1 MLLLKGGFMKSIRL
15 AITTFIAVIMIVTGA
30 ALTYIALGFSEKAV
44 TDVSMKNMTTLAKN
58 VSNYADQKLITESSN
73 LYTLSYQPYLMDPSV
88 SIKDKAL
95 FLSKFVAGSGEGT
108 RYFVVSDTNG
118 NGYNSEGTPCKID
131 KRTYFQRAANGFS
144 CIDGPLLNYTH
155 NLMTIYI
162 SVPIYDANKKVIGV
176 LALNKDTSMLSE
188 FANKLRI
195 GEDGSAFIINIESGK
210 IIQNTNTSID
220 ATDKTFDQLAAEN
233 PEYEPM
239 AKIAQKMKN
248 YEENTVSIN
257 LRGRET
263 FVSYTPLGG
272 ASWAIGITVPA
283 EEFLGVVHN
292 MRTILFIISGV
303 LVIAAII
310 IGFLYA
316 NSLSKPI
323 IIIEKTLMDV
333 AEGDLTLSN
342 INQEEG
348 ENIRKRKDELG
359 RMAGALMNMLTSLIK
374 TVQNVR
380 ESALQ
385 VRAGGEQLS
394 SSSQTVSSGASEQ
407 AASTEE
413 MSATMEQMT
422 SNIRQTADN
431 AAKTCE
437 IANEASAKGE
447 AGGLAVEEAVK
458 AVETIAEKISV
469 IEEIA
474 GQTNMLALNAAIEA
488 ARAGEAGKGFAV
500 VASEVR
506 KLAERTQKAAGE
518 ISDIST
524 KTLDTAENAGA
535 LIKEVVPN
543 IEHTS
548 QLISEI
554 ATASR
559 EQDNGA
565 QQVSTAII
573 QMDSVVQQNASAAE
587 EMAAMAEE
595 LSAEAQKL
603 VETISFFR
611 ISDEVTSAINTQQ
624 LNTGKAQAG
633 KPEKKSD
640 EKAVSVSQEKTFES
654 AAKPSKVEPKK
665 IRKVSET
672 AEKPVSGTIV
682 RKTTADLISDADF
695 EEF

>member
-15 AITTFIAVIMIVTGA
+15 AITTFIAAIMLVTGA

-118 NGYNSEGTPCKID
+118 NGYNSEGAPCKID

-162 SVPIYDANKKVIGV
+162 SVPIYDANKKIIGV

-210 IIQNTNTSID
+210 IIQNTNTSVD
-220 ATDKTFDQLAAEN
+220 ATDKTFEQLAAEN

-257 LRGRET
+257 LRGKKT
-263 FVSYTPLGG
+263 FVSYTPIGG

-283 EEFLGVVHN
+283 EEFLGIVHN
-292 MRTILFIISGV
+292 MRTILFIISGI
-303 LVIAAII
+303 LVIAAIA

-323 IIIEKTLMDV
+323 IIIEKTLIDV
-333 AEGDLTLSN
+333 AEGDLTLTN
-342 INQEEG
+342 INQDEG
-348 ENIRKRKDELG
+348 EKIRRRKDELG

-394 SSSQTVSSGASEQ
+394 SSSQAVSSGASEQ

-447 AGGLAVEEAVK
+447 AGGLAVEA
-458 AVETIAEKISV
+458 IAEKISV

-518 ISDIST
+518 ISDISA
-524 KTLDTAENAGA
+524 KTLDTAENAGT
-535 LIKEVVPN
+535 LIKDVVPN

-611 ISDEVTSAINTQQ
+611 ISNEVANTIAQ
-624 LNTGKAQAG
+624 NGSEGKN
-633 KPEKKSD
+633 P
-640 EKAVSVSQEKTFES
+640 QEKTEEKS
-654 AAKPSKVEPKK
+654 GGSQNTETLEKKPDNTAKPSKVEPKK
-665 IRKVSET
+665 IKKIAET
-672 AEKPVSGTIV
+672 AEKPVSGTVV